1 MANLTTTAD
10 LKAAVLQ
17 HAGELTDGTSAYD
30 ALVVTYLNRIYGELV
45 CGGSTFVPELSEPW
59 PWARASAP
67 GTLALLPAYETG
79 TATLTNA
86 STSGTFSD
94 APAVSL
100 GSFAG
105 RFIQMFSRADVY
117 RISTHTAGSTSF
129 VLDQAY
135 QEATVTASFTA
146 AKLDYALTSG
156 IARLVEPFRV
166 FQTQTGEGNQ
176 EGKIGSMSS
185 DELHRNFPLH
195 RLQGGVPTYFA
206 VISESSSGI
215 MTVRFNKTPLS
226 AVRVEYEYVPYP
238 TDLTSSPDTTP
249 IVPREH
255 RSTLVYGATYWLMV
269 DKNDSRADAYF
280 RLTQQKIQGM
290 LLNRRREYDDT
301 SDAFGKL
308 VPRADAYRGT
318 NLTSTSG
325 MSYY

>member
-1 MANLTTTAD
+1 VANLTTTAD
-10 LKAAVLQ
+10 LKTAVLQ

-30 ALVVTYLNRIYGELV
+30 TLVVTYLNRIYGELV

-59 PWARASAP
+59 SWARASAP

-79 TATLTNA
+79 SATLTNA

-94 APAVSL
+94 TPAASL

-105 RFIQMFSRADVY
+105 RFLQMFSRADVY
-117 RISTHTAGSTSF
+117 RISAHTAGSASF
-129 VLDQAY
+129 TLDQAY
-135 QEATVTASFTA
+135 QEATVTSSFSA

-166 FQTQTGEGNQ
+166 FQAQTGEGNQ

-195 RLQGGVPTYFA
+195 RLQSGVPTYFA
-206 VISESSSGI
+206 IISESSSGV

-255 RSTLVYGATYWLMV
+255 RATLVYGATYWLMV

-301 SDAFGKL
+301 SDTFGKL

>member
-17 HAGELTDGTSAYD
+17 HAGELTDGNSPYD

-59 PWARASAP
+59 PWARASVP
-67 GTLALLPAYETG
+67 GTLALLPAYDTG
-79 TATLTNA
+79 TVTLTNA
-86 STSGTFSD
+86 STSGTFSS
-94 APAVSL
+94 APSASL

-105 RFIQMFSRADVY
+105 RFLQMFSRADVY
-117 RISTHTAGSTSF
+117 RVSAHTAGSASF
-129 VLDQAY
+129 TLDQAY
-135 QEATVTASFTA
+135 QDATVTSSFTA
-146 AKLDYALTSG
+146 AKLDYTLTSG

-166 FQTQTGEGNQ
+166 FQAQTGEGNSS
-176 EGKIGSMSS
+176 GKIGSMSS
-185 DELHRNFPLH
+185 DELHREFPLY
-195 RLQGGVPTYFA
+195 RLQSGVPTFFA
-206 VISESSSGI
+206 IISESSSGV

-290 LLNRRREYDDT
+290 LLNRRREYDDS
-301 SDAFGKL
+301 SDSFGKL
-308 VPRADAYRGT
+308 VPRSDAYRGIT
-318 NLTSTSG
+318 LSSSSG
-325 MSYY
+325 MQYY